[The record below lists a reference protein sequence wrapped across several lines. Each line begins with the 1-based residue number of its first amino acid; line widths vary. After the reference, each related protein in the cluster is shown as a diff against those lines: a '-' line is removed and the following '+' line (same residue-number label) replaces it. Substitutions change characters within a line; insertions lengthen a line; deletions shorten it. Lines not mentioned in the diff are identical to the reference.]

1 MASQGKRMREIAGK
15 VERGKA
21 YSIEEAV
28 QLLADVPS
36 AKFKE
41 SVDVSV
47 NLGID
52 PRRSDQAVRG
62 ATTLPHGTGKE
73 VRVAVFAQ
81 GDNADKAQAAGADV
95 VGMAELA
102 EQVKAGDLN
111 FDVVIAAPDAMRV
124 VGPLGRIL
132 GPRGL
137 MPNPKTG
144 TVTADV
150 ETAVRNAKA
159 GQIQFRADRGG
170 IVHGSVGRLGFEPAQ
185 IKENVEALIADLK
198 KAKPPAAR
206 GQYLRKVTLSTTMGP
221 GLAID
226 QASLEA

>member
-150 ETAVRNAKA
+150 ETAVRNAKV

>member
-28 QLLADVPS
+28 QLLAEVPS

-206 GQYLRKVTLSTTMGP
+206 GHYLRKVTLSTTMGP